1 MGILSRWDNSNQQ
14 TMETRSDVARDGVKV
29 APAAKAILFVAVG
42 GCLLVMLI
50 IAGSLILDPD
60 DREPF
65 LAANADVVAL
75 ARQVSGCLDF
85 VQAADPL
92 DAGRINVFERWD
104 SEEHLLAFRGAGQP
118 ASDSPP
124 IRSAE
129 VKRYVISAV
138 EEP

>member
-14 TMETRSDVARDGVKV
+14 TMETHCHVARDGVKV

-104 SEEHLLAFRGAGQP
+104 SEEHLFAFRGAGQP

>member
-14 TMETRSDVARDGVKV
+14 TMETHSDVARDGVKV
-29 APAAKAILFVAVG
+29 APAAKAILFVAGG

-75 ARQVSGCLDF
+75 ARQVSGLRPGCRSTRRR
-85 VQAADPL
+85 ADQ
-92 DAGRINVFERWD
+92 RV
-104 SEEHLLAFRGAGQP
+104 
-118 ASDSPP
+118 
-124 IRSAE
+124 
-129 VKRYVISAV
+129 
-138 EEP
+138 